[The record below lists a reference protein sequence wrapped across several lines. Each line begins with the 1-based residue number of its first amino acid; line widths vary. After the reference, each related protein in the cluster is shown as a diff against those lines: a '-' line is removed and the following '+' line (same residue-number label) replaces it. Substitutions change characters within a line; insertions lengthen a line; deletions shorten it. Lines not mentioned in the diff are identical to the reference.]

1 MQAAGSDAVC
11 ASLIFL
17 DLLKGQ
23 ADRPPS
29 VSWLRPSMF
38 RRSLTREPTWISIGF
53 GLSPF
58 WRPGR
63 RVCWCIA
70 IFGRLPS
77 QRQRSEMTNYTIVGS
92 RSTAMPIAHPKLK
105 RENKTDRSTKPCSN
119 CGRPDRPLRGERAV
133 GPDQPGHR
141 CRPRGGPGSDEPT
154 GSDAGAIIAAARVY
168 HC

>member
-1 MQAAGSDAVC
+1 MQAAGSDAVG

-23 ADRPPS
+23 ADRPPPS
-29 VSWLRPSMF
+29 FSWLRPSMF
-38 RRSLTREPTWISIGF
+38 RRSLTWEPTWTSIRL

-77 QRQRSEMTNYTIVGS
+77 QRQRSEMTNYTIVES
-92 RSTAMPIAHPKLK
+92 RSTAMPIARPSL
-105 RENKTDRSTKPCSN
+105 NAKTRQIRSTKPCSN
-119 CGRPDRPLRGERAV
+119 CGRLDGRPDRPLGGERAV
-133 GPDQPGHR
+133 DLIATELVNWIATRARRERSINNLTQA
-141 CRPRGGPGSDEPT
+141 GS
-154 GSDAGAIIAAARVY
+154 
-168 HC
+168 